1 LDYFLKEN
9 SGKRYFQMTV
19 SIWVTSLIEWMFLQT
34 LNKHFL
40 VSLFKKKSKNLE
52 KIELSKAKCSR

>member
-40 VSLFKKKSKNLE
+40 VSLFKKKSKKLE